1 MNTEQLRKAVGINEL
16 ARDIYTRLDSIHETL
31 QIVIAKT
38 RDLPFPDPLVKPED
52 LNTQ

>member
-16 ARDIYTRLDSIHETL
+16 ARDIYTRLDSIHDTL

-38 RDLPFPDPLVKPED
+38 RDLPFPEPLVKPEN